1 MAHVKPSL
9 LSLST
14 YFSMVNCSYLF
25 TLSPLTWTVLVE
37 WKGRKR
43 WKILDNAAPKGT
55 AEVSPY
61 VHLKEAISTDPQ
73 IVTQKKKK
81 KISHFQKSEHQQPI
95 LNATLSWSIWLV
107 IDDKK

>member
-25 TLSPLTWTVLVE
+25 TSSPLTWTVLVE

-73 IVTQKKKK
+73 IVTKKKK
-81 KISHFQKSEHQQPI
+81 KKNLTFSKVRTSATNFKRNTELEH
-95 LNATLSWSIWLV
+95 LASDWW
-107 IDDKK
+107 

>member
-1 MAHVKPSL
+1 MAHVKPS
-9 LSLST
+9 ST

-61 VHLKEAISTDPQ
+61 VHLKEAISTDPL
-73 IVTQKKKK
+73 KKKK
-81 KISHFQKSEHQQPI
+81 KKKSHIFKSQNISNQF
-95 LNATLSWSIWLV
+95 
-107 IDDKK
+107 

>member
-37 WKGRKR
+37 GKGRKR

-73 IVTQKKKK
+73 IVTKKKK
-81 KISHFQKSEHQQPI
+81 KKSHIFKSQNISNQF
-95 LNATLSWSIWLV
+95 
-107 IDDKK
+107 